1 MTPEQ
6 RAAAARAFWL
16 DGDSL
21 AQQAE
26 AVTFLARQ
34 LRFRPQS
41 ILSQSDERR
50 AKQLAMQPKPPDAV
64 IGRALVVYHLT
75 VQRPLL
81 VAFLDHLAIKHE
93 NGLIAGELDAPPSA
107 AAMEAAAA
115 AVAAAYPAG
124 DVRLY
129 LGTLAVQDP
138 DTWGGL
144 EVIRRTIGG
153 APA

>member
-1 MTPEQ
+1 MD
-6 RAAAARAFWL
+6 AARAFWL

-26 AVTFLARQ
+26 AATFLARQ

-41 ILSQSDERR
+41 ILSLPEERR
-50 AKQLAMQPKPPDAV
+50 TKQLALQPKPPDAV
-64 IGRALVVYHLT
+64 IGRVLVVYHLT
-75 VQRPLL
+75 AQRPML
-81 VAFLDHLAIKHE
+81 VAFLDQLGITHE
-93 NGLIAGELDAPPSA
+93 QGLIAGEFDAPPPA
-107 AAMEAAAA
+107 AAMQAAAA
-115 AVAAAYPAG
+115 ALAASYPPG

-144 EVIRRTIGG
+144 EAIRRTIGG
-153 APA
+153 AAA